1 MQIGGQSLFLAN
13 IKGGVGKSTLTAFLT
28 DYFKQTS
35 KNTKVC
41 LLDTDPQGS
50 AIELLGPSTS
60 INLARHIPIG
70 DRYDGV
76 NAVTLDGI
84 YRRLVADANSLTIV
98 DTAGGGLGNIWQ
110 LVMLSRCVL
119 VPTSLSWA
127 DLRPTIDFIV
137 DLNERKDAAGLIA
150 PHIILVPNRI
160 SPQQRNLKML
170 EDAIKDMNVVLSP
183 PISDLSI
190 VRSQAREFTG
200 LEGVAG
206 TRFHNE
212 LTRLGKF
219 ISEYVLSGKL
229 DSYYE
234 EEGD

>member
-1 MQIGGQSLFLAN
+1 MQISGQSIFLAN

-28 DYFKQTS
+28 DFFKQTYDE
-35 KNTKVC
+35 KKVC

-50 AIELLGPSTS
+50 AIELLGASPSV
-60 INLARHIPIG
+60 NLVRHIPIG

-84 YRRLVADANSLTIV
+84 YRRLVADQNCLTIV

-127 DLRPTIDFIV
+127 DLRPTIDFII

-160 SPQQRNLKML
+160 SPQQRNLKIL
-170 EDAIKDMNVVLSP
+170 EDAIKDMNVVLAP

-190 VRSQAREFTG
+190 VRSQARDFTG
-200 LEGVAG
+200 LEGVVG
-206 TRFHNE
+206 TRFYDE

-219 ISEYVLSGKL
+219 IAEYVLSGKL
-229 DSYYE
+229 DSYYDE
-234 EEGD
+234 DGD